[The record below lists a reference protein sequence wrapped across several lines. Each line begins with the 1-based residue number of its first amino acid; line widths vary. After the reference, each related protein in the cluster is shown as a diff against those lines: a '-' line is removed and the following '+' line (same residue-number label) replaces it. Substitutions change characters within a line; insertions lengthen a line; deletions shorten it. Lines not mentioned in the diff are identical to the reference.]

1 MRKEA
6 TLLPVEHR
14 DTMEVLWDEMHQVS
28 MERLRFMHTIIDG
41 GLVIGIGD
49 IFSKTSNFAM
59 GKFLVR

>member
-1 MRKEA
+1 
-6 TLLPVEHR
+6 
-14 DTMEVLWDEMHQVS
+14 MEVLWDEMHQVS